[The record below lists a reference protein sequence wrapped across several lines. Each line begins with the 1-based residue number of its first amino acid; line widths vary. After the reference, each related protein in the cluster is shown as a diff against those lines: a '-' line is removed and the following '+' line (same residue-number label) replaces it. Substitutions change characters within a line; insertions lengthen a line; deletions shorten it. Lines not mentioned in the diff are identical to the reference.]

1 LQSGLANQG
10 GFSVNKFKIG
20 FLAGMVALGLAASSG
35 AQEAKQ
41 EAKQDAKQD
50 ARNDVSARILK
61 TLQTRIPKITIEKV
75 QPSQW
80 PWLYEVITDGELFYT
95 DETGNYLFYGKVMDT
110 RTREDLTSKR
120 WNALTA
126 VDFNSLPL
134 NLALK
139 QVKGDGSRKVAVFA
153 DPDCPFCVRFEHTL
167 QDVTNV
173 TVYTFLF
180 PLDSLHP
187 NAMEKSKRIWCSKD
201 RQSTWAAWMLNK
213 KELPTTS
220 NCNTDGLNT
229 LVKLGEKMKVSGTPT
244 LIFEDGHR
252 VPGALDKEQLE
263 EEFAN
268 AVPKPKG

>member
-1 LQSGLANQG
+1 
-10 GFSVNKFKIG
+10 VNKFKIG

-41 EAKQDAKQD
+41 DAKQD
-50 ARNDVSARILK
+50 ARNDTSARIQK
-61 TLQTRIPKITIEKV
+61 ILQARIPKITIEKV

-80 PWLYEVITDGELFYT
+80 PWLYEVITDAELFYT
-95 DETGNYLFYGKVMDT
+95 DETGDYLFYGKVMDT
-110 RTREDLTSKR
+110 RTREDLTGKR
-120 WNALTA
+120 WNALMA
-126 VDFNSLPL
+126 VDFSSLPL

-139 QVKGDGSRKVAVFA
+139 QVKGDGSRKVVVFA

-167 QDVTNV
+167 QEVTNV

-187 NAMEKSKRIWCSKD
+187 NATEKSKRIWCSKD
-201 RQSTWAAWMLNK
+201 RQSTWAAWMLTK
-213 KELPTTS
+213 KELPAA
-220 NCNTDGLNT
+220 NDCNTDGLNT

-263 EEFAN
+263 AEFAS
-268 AVPKPKG
+268 AAPKSKG